1 MANKSV
7 HQEFN
12 PDAIK
17 YFNINCDPYGVMVD
31 REGTLIKTVY
41 VDESELIYNTLKKI
55 LKGNK
60 GQPKMTL
67 YKKAFL
73 FPKSPISQDRVKA
86 ALKEHKITLTNNYED
101 ADLIYNSFRYIWN
114 I

>member
-41 VDESELIYNTLKKI
+41 IDESILTYNTLKK
-55 LKGNK
+55 K
-60 GQPKMTL
+60 
-67 YKKAFL
+67 F
-73 FPKSPISQDRVKA
+73 
-86 ALKEHKITLTNNYED
+86 
-101 ADLIYNSFRYIWN
+101 
-114 I
+114 

>member
-41 VDESELIYNTLKKI
+41 VDKSILTYNTLKKI
-55 LKGNK
+55 LNGFRLVN
-60 GQPKMTL
+60 QNLMIVSIL
-67 YKKAFL
+67 E
-73 FPKSPISQDRVKA
+73 RVK
-86 ALKEHKITLTNNYED
+86 
-101 ADLIYNSFRYIWN
+101 
-114 I
+114 